1 MNERINLLL
10 NEYLKENQYKEYN
23 NVLKKE
29 ITIFFVKLIQ
39 KKNKNYLYGTF
50 VELAEDVERYLED
63 KEVRLF
69 NKYYGT
75 LKLDIEDKE
84 LSERLLE
91 KLLGTHRA

>member
-75 LKLDIEDKE
+75 LKLDIDDKE
-84 LSERLLE
+84 L
-91 KLLGTHRA
+91 

>member
-50 VELAEDVERYLED
+50 VELAEDVEKYLED

-91 KLLGTHRA
+91 IYDKLV

>member
-29 ITIFFVKLIQ
+29 VTIFFVKLIQ

-91 KLLGTHRA
+91 IYDKLV

>member
-75 LKLDIEDKE
+75 LKLDIEEKE

-91 KLLGTHRA
+91 IYKQL

>member
-1 MNERINLLL
+1 MSDAFL
-10 NEYLKENQYKEYN
+10 NSFRMVYTDQYKEYN

-39 KKNKNYLYGTF
+39 KKNTNYLYGTF
-50 VELAEDVERYLED
+50 AELAEDVERYLED

-91 KLLGTHRA
+91 IYDKLV

>member
-75 LKLDIEDKE
+75 LKLDIDDKE

-91 KLLGTHRA
+91 IYDKLV

>member
-1 MNERINLLL
+1 MKERINLLL

-91 KLLGTHRA
+91 IYDKLV

>member
-50 VELAEDVERYLED
+50 AELAEDVERYLE
-63 KEVRLF
+63 
-69 NKYYGT
+69 NKLRENFELEGT
-75 LKLDIEDKE
+75 PIVINFKNKHSDFE
-84 LSERLLE
+84 
-91 KLLGTHRA
+91 

>member
-69 NKYYGT
+69 NKYYET

-91 KLLGTHRA
+91 IYDKLV

>member
-50 VELAEDVERYLED
+50 IELAEDVERYLED

-91 KLLGTHRA
+91 IYDKLV

>member
-1 MNERINLLL
+1 MKERINLLQ

-29 ITIFFVKLIQ
+29 IIIFFVKLIQ

-63 KEVRLF
+63 KDVRLF

-91 KLLGTHRA
+91 IYDKLV

>member
-69 NKYYGT
+69 NKYSGT
-75 LKLDIEDKE
+75 LKLDIDDKE

-91 KLLGTHRA
+91 IYDKLV

>member
-91 KLLGTHRA
+91 IYDKLV

>member
-50 VELAEDVERYLED
+50 AELAEDVERYLED

-91 KLLGTHRA
+91 IYDKLV

>member
-69 NKYYGT
+69 NKYYGKT
-75 LKLDIEDKE
+75 
-84 LSERLLE
+84 
-91 KLLGTHRA
+91 